1 LSQLSG
7 SGDYQVMASPKEMRT
22 DSELVRASVGDPS
35 AFEILFVRHAGAI
48 RAWLASEVRDLG
60 IANDLLAETFAQAW
74 RSRRRFKG
82 TEPDDGLAWIYGIA
96 RNLLRRHHKRGRV
109 DASARQRL
117 GIRAELIEDD
127 RSQEI
132 LARLAAAGLGVHL
145 SAALK
150 GLPEGQRR
158 ALDARIVRELDYPS
172 VAAELQCT
180 EPNARALVSRGLR
193 RLNATLDGA
202 EL

>member
-35 AFEILFVRHAGAI
+35 AFEILFVRHAAAI
-48 RAWLASEVRDLG
+48 RAWLAS
-60 IANDLLAETFAQAW
+60 
-74 RSRRRFKG
+74 
-82 TEPDDGLAWIYGIA
+82 
-96 RNLLRRHHKRGRV
+96 
-109 DASARQRL
+109 
-117 GIRAELIEDD
+117 D

-145 SAALK
+145 TAALK

-202 EL
+202 EP

>member
-1 LSQLSG
+1 MPG
-7 SGDYQVMASPKEMRT
+7 ASREHNRVV
-22 DSELVRASVGDPS
+22 LVVVSSPGGR
-35 AFEILFVRHAGAI
+35 GA
-48 RAWLASEVRDLG
+48 G
-60 IANDLLAETFAQAW
+60 IAHQ
-74 RSRRRFKG
+74 KC
-82 TEPDDGLAWIYGIA
+82 
-96 RNLLRRHHKRGRV
+96 GRV
-109 DASARQRL
+109 DARARQRL

-132 LARLAAAGLGVHL
+132 LARLAAAGLGAHL

-180 EPNARALVSRGLR
+180 EPNARALVARGLR
-193 RLNATLDGA
+193 TLNATLDGA
-202 EL
+202 EP